1 MSVKEPKMVL
11 SMKCPM
17 SRRDPVYRA
26 QHTAHGG
33 RVVLHA
39 LRLSHPGY
47 RTLIFPGENSTK
59 EQLRKDVSR
68 RRPKEATFDP
78 RDF

>member
-26 QHTAHGG
+26 QHTAHRG

-59 EQLRKDVSR
+59 EQCVQAQTKRSDL
-68 RRPKEATFDP
+68 
-78 RDF
+78 